1 MAEPREAKLRKLDSF
16 RRRLPHLSASALSQL
31 LQELV
36 RDPAAAPELYTRTA
50 IRQARDTVNNDP
62 TPFGPIHRSV
72 NLHAVGGGYSKINVV
87 HPLALLWNALTRSP
101 EFSEFVRRRF
111 DAVPSTPERPWSII
125 LYSDEV
131 TPGNPLSTSN
141 ERKLQVIYFSFAEFG
156 ANALSH
162 EEAWFTIMAERSV
175 HIKQVCAGMS
185 QAFSVIIGLFFD
197 DGGTNMR
204 TGGAELPLHGGNARI
219 FAKLGVVVQDGG
231 AHKLTWH
238 SRGDGA
244 LRLCLLCQ
252 NLFTEKSK
260 VCDEDGTHL
269 LRCNVM
275 RYEDLAPAT
284 GDQVRRTARFL
295 EANAAVKSKPELTH
309 LEMALGMT
317 HHPHGLLLNR
327 ALDEYVD
334 PCEVFV
340 HDWMHGLFV
349 DGVYNVTVYLLLE
362 ECIDNG
368 RKNIYDM
375 VGEYIASWNWP
386 GRIGHKSSSGQLAAI
401 FSSKRKDKH
410 REAAHIKCQASEL
423 LSVSGVLALF
433 VQRVLL
439 KSNFCNDACMAFL
452 ALSDVVDFVRSA
464 NRGTVTSDVLA
475 AAVRKFLAR
484 FTAVWGVEWLT
495 PKFSALRA
503 FLAPRDQV
511 MGPGELPVS
520 HDMHRRVDYLSL
532 RWDCTYM

>member
-1 MAEPREAKLRKLDSF
+1 MAEPREAKLRKLDAF

-31 LQELV
+31 LTELV
-36 RDPAAAPELYTRTA
+36 RDAAIVPELYARTA
-50 IRQARDTVNNDP
+50 IRQARDVVNNEP

-72 NLHAVGGGYSKINVV
+72 NVHAVGGGCSKINVV
-87 HPLALLWNALTRSP
+87 HPLALLWKALTLSQ

-111 DAVPSTPERPWSII
+111 DAAPSTPERPWSVI
-125 LYSDEV
+125 LNSDEV

-175 HIKQVCAGMS
+175 HIKKVCAGMS
-185 QAFSVIIGLFFD
+185 QAFSAIIGSLF
-197 DGGTNMR
+197 DGSGTNMR

-219 FAKLGVVVQDGG
+219 FAKLGAVVQDGG

-244 LRLCLLCQ
+244 LRLCLLCHH
-252 NLFTEKSK
+252 LFTDKSK

-275 RYEDLAPAT
+275 RHEDLALAT
-284 GDQVRRTARFL
+284 GDQVRRAARFL
-295 EANAAVKSKPELTH
+295 EANAAVRSKPELTH

-317 HHPHGLLLNR
+317 HHPHALLLNR

-334 PCEVFV
+334 PCEAFV
-340 HDWMHGLFV
+340 QDWMHGLFV

-362 ECIDNG
+362 ECITNG
-368 RKNIYDM
+368 RKDIYAM
-375 VGEYIASWNWP
+375 VGGCIASWYFP
-386 GRIGHKSSSGQLAAI
+386 GRIGHKSSSRHFADI
-401 FSSKRKDKH
+401 FSSDKKDKH
-410 REAAHIKCQASEL
+410 RNAAHIKCQASEL
-423 LSVSGVLALF
+423 LSISGVLALF

-439 KSNFCNDACMAFL
+439 KSNTCNDACVAFL

-475 AAVRKFLAR
+475 GAVRTFLAR
-484 FTAVWGVEWLT
+484 FTSVWGFEWLT

-503 FLAPRDQV
+503 FLAPRGQV
-511 MGPGELPVS
+511 MGPS
-520 HDMHRRVDYLSL
+520 
-532 RWDCTYM
+532 C